1 MTDADALTDQAR
13 VASKAQTAFGLRLL
27 SLLVKADA
35 HHNVFISPS
44 SVFLALGM
52 LEAGAAGATRSTLRS
67 TLDVPAGVS
76 ETALHESAA
85 ALSRSLRRQS
95 GPELAIANAL
105 WADLHVTLAPDFIAH
120 CRKFYEA
127 QAATLDFH
135 DPGAAGTINGWV
147 AKNTHNKITEIVS
160 ERAVAVSKA
169 ILTNAVYFKGKW
181 QYPFDPKQTQNGAF
195 HHADG
200 TVKQVPFMRQAG
212 LRGVYR
218 SGEGYEAAV
227 LPYASAG
234 SDASVPSRLPPAYAR
249 GSETSA
255 QSRDRE
261 EATVNSSR
269 GHDAGGGRLMLCVV
283 LPQAGVD
290 VAAVLA
296 KADVRQLL
304 ESYEP
309 AELELRLPRFS
320 LDYGSSLKTA
330 LTQMGMAV
338 AFEYGADFSPLGSGE
353 FFVGDVIHKTRLE
366 LDEEGTV
373 AAAVTAI
380 LAPMGMPRPL
390 PQKSM
395 VVDRPFG
402 LLLCDR
408 QTEAVIFAGVVY
420 EP

>member
-1 MTDADALTDQAR
+1 
-13 VASKAQTAFGLRLL
+13 LRLL
-27 SLLVKADA
+27 SALAKADP
-35 HHNVFISPS
+35 HRNVFISPS

-52 LEAGAAGATRSTLRS
+52 LESGAAGGTRSALCGTLA
-67 TLDVPAGVS
+67 VPPGVS

-85 ALSRSLRRQS
+85 ALSRSLRQQN

-105 WADLHVTLAPDFIAH
+105 WADLHVTLAADFIAH

-135 DPGAAGTINGWV
+135 EAGAAGTINAWV
-147 AKNTHNKITEIVS
+147 AKNTRNKITEIVS
-160 ERAVAVSKA
+160 ERAVAASKA

-181 QYPFDPKQTQNGAF
+181 QYAFDPKQTQNGAF
-195 HHADG
+195 HHADK
-200 TVKQVPFMRQAG
+200 TVKQIPFMRRDG

-218 SGEGYEAAV
+218 SGDGYEAAV
-227 LPYASAG
+227 LPYASAD
-234 SDASVPSRLPPAYAR
+234 SDAGA
-249 GSETSA
+249 
-255 QSRDRE
+255 
-261 EATVNSSR
+261 
-269 GHDAGGGRLMLCVV
+269 GRLMLCVF

-290 VAAVLA
+290 LAEVLA
-296 KADVRQLL
+296 KMDVRRLM
-304 ESYEP
+304 EGSEP

-330 LTQMGMAV
+330 LAQMGMGV
-338 AFEYGADFSPLGSGE
+338 AFEYGAADFSPLGSRE

-373 AAAVTAI
+373 AAAVTAT
-380 LAPMGMPRPL
+380 LAPMGMSRPIE
-390 PQKSM
+390 QKTM

-408 QTEAVIFAGVVY
+408 QTAAVIFAGVVY